1 MTQPIP
7 SSPRTA
13 PSPGGH
19 HVLVVD
25 DSAVMRTMV
34 SRTLRLCGLPIAAI
48 HEAANGQLGLAALWT
63 TPVDLALVDLNMPV
77 MSGEDMIVA
86 MRADPATAALP
97 IIVVST
103 ESSDLRI
110 QRLVA
115 QRVAFVHKPF
125 TPEQLRDVILK
136 TMGATPL
143 APRIQGAPHDPP
155 LHHTGALAGSV
166 AGDAGV
172 GGDLDF

>member
-7 SSPRTA
+7 SSPGVTPA
-13 PSPGGH
+13 AGGH

-34 SRTLRLCGLPIAAI
+34 SRTLRLSGLPIAAI
-48 HEAANGQLGLAALWT
+48 HEASNGQMGLAALWT

-77 MSGEDMIVA
+77 MSGEEMIVA
-86 MRADPATAALP
+86 LRGDPATAALP
-97 IIVVST
+97 VIVVST

-110 QRLVA
+110 QRLA
-115 QRVAFVHKPF
+115 TQRVTFVHKPF

-136 TMGATPL
+136 TMGANALLPST
-143 APRIQGAPHDPP
+143 QGAPHDVSI
-155 LHHTGALAGSV
+155 HSSGALAGG
-166 AGDAGV
+166 APGHAGV
-172 GGDLDF
+172 GGDVDF